1 MTEQS
6 TSGGGKLPPGIEPIS
21 IMEEMQ
27 RSYLDYAMS
36 VIVSRALPDVRDG
49 FKPVHRRIL
58 YASHESGYH
67 WNRKYVKSARP
78 VSDVMGKYHPHGDA
92 SIYDA
97 LVRMAQDWSMR
108 VPLVDGQGNFGSI
121 DGDPPAAMRYTEAR
135 LTKVAHEI
143 LEDIDKETVDFQ
155 ENYDGTDSE
164 PKVLP
169 AKFPNL
175 LVNGGGGIA
184 VGMATNIPPHN
195 LVEVINACIAL
206 IDNPALDLPALMEI
220 IPGPDFPTGALILGR
235 AGIRSA
241 YETGRGSVVMR
252 GRATIEP
259 MRNDR
264 EQIIITEVPYQV
276 NKASM
281 VEKIGELVRE
291 KRIEGISDLRDE
303 SDRQGYRVVV
313 ELKRDANADVI
324 LNQLY
329 RYTPLQTSFGC
340 NMVALNG
347 GKPELMNLSD
357 MLKAFVSFRE
367 EVVSRRTKYLLRKAR
382 ERAHVLVGLAISVAN
397 IDEVIQLIRRAP
409 DPSTAREQ
417 LMTRRWPAMDVEP
430 LIRLIDDPRHKI
442 NDDGTYNLSEEQAR
456 AILELRLARLT
467 ALGRDEIA
475 DELNKIGAEIS
486 DYLDILS
493 SRLRIQTIVKDE
505 LAAIRDEFGTPRR
518 TEIMDGGLEMD
529 DEDLIAREDMVVTV
543 SHLGYIKRVPLG
555 TYRAQRRGGK
565 GRSGMATR
573 DEDFV
578 TRLFVANTHTP
589 VLFFSSRGIVYKEKV
604 WRLPIG
610 TPQSRGKALINML
623 PLEPGERITT
633 IMPLPEDEASWDNLD
648 VMFSTT
654 RGTVRRNKLSDFVQV
669 NRNGKIAMKL
679 EEEGDEILS
688 VETCQPPN
696 ADLNI
701 AGDDVLLT
709 TALGQAIRFPVD
721 EVRVFAGRN
730 SIGVRGITLAEGDRI
745 ISMTIVSHV
754 DAEPWERAAYLKR
767 SAAERRAAGVDEE
780 DIALVGEEV
789 TEEGQLSDERYEEL
803 KALEQFV
810 LTLSEKGYGKRS
822 SSYDFRTSGRG
833 GKGIRATDTSKTA
846 EIGQLVAA
854 FPIEEGDQ
862 IMLVSNGGVLI
873 RVPVNGI
880 RIASRATK
888 GVTIFSTAKDEKV
901 VSVERISEP
910 EDDAEGGEEIAEGV
924 VAQSAADGASDAG
937 TAEDQ
942 TPGDTSGD
950 STPE

>member
-1 MTEQS
+1 
-6 TSGGGKLPPGIEPIS
+6 
-21 IMEEMQ
+21 MEEMQ

-49 FKPVHRRIL
+49 LKPVHRRIL
-58 YASHESGYH
+58 YAAHQSGYH

-78 VSDVMGKYHPHGDA
+78 VADVMGSYHPHGDA

-108 VPLVDGQGNFGSI
+108 VPLIDGQGNFGSI
-121 DGDPPAAMRYTEAR
+121 DGDPPAAMRYTESR
-135 LTKVAHEI
+135 LTKVAHEL

-155 ENYDGTDSE
+155 ENYDATTEE

-169 AKFPNL
+169 ARFPNL
-175 LVNGGGGIA
+175 LVNGSGGIA

-195 LVEVINACIAL
+195 LSEVINGCIAL
-206 IDNPALDLPALMEI
+206 IDNPAIELPEMMEI
-220 IPGPDFPTGALILGR
+220 IPGPDFPTGAKILGR

-252 GRATIEP
+252 GVATIEP
-259 MRNDR
+259 MRGDR

-281 VEKIGELVRE
+281 IEKMAELVRE

-347 GKPELMNLSD
+347 GKPELMNLMD
-357 MLKAFVSFRE
+357 MLRAFVAFRE
-367 EVVSRRTKYLLRKAR
+367 EVISRRTKYLLRKAR
-382 ERAHVLVGLAISVAN
+382 DRAHVLVGLAIAVAN
-397 IDEVIQLIRRAP
+397 IDEVIRVIRQAP
-409 DPSTAREQ
+409 DPQSAREE
-417 LMTRRWPAMDVEP
+417 LMTRRWNAADVES
-430 LIRLIDDPRHKI
+430 LIRLIDDPRHRI
-442 NDDGTYNLSEEQAR
+442 NEDGTYNLSEEQAR

-467 ALGRDEIA
+467 ALGRDEI
-475 DELNKIGAEIS
+475 DEELNQIGAEIK

-493 SRLRIQTIVKDE
+493 SRARIQTIVKEE
-505 LAAIRDEFGTPRR
+505 LSAVRDEFGTPRR
-518 TEIMDGGLEMD
+518 TEIVDGGLEMD

-543 SHLGYIKRVPLG
+543 SHLGYIKRVPLT

-565 GRSGMATR
+565 GRSGMTTR

-578 TRLFVANTHTP
+578 TRLFVLNTHTP

-610 TPQSRGKALINML
+610 TPTSRGKALINML

-633 IMPLPEDEASWDNLD
+633 IMPLPEDEDSWDNLD
-648 VMFSTT
+648 VMFTTT

-688 VETCQPPN
+688 VETCTEH
-696 ADLNI
+696 
-701 AGDDVLLT
+701 DDVLMT
-709 TALGQAIRFPVD
+709 TALGQCIRFSVSD
-721 EVRVFAGRN
+721 VRVFAGRN
-730 SIGVRGITLAEGDRI
+730 SIGVRGITLASGDRI
-745 ISMTIVSHV
+745 ISMTIVRHV

-767 SAAERRAAGVDEE
+767 SVSERRSATGDDEE
-780 DIALVGEEV
+780 IALVGEEV
-789 TEEGQLSDERYEEL
+789 TEEGQLGDERYEEL
-803 KALEQFV
+803 KALEQFI
-810 LTLSEKGYGKRS
+810 LTVSEKGFGKRS
-822 SSYDFRTSGRG
+822 SSYDFRISGRG
-833 GKGIRATDTSKTA
+833 GKGIRATDTSKTG
-846 EIGQLVAA
+846 EIGELVAA
-854 FPIEEGDQ
+854 FPVEDGDQ
-862 IMLVSNGGVLI
+862 IMLVSDGGQLI
-873 RVPVNGI
+873 RVPVGGI
-880 RIASRATK
+880 RVASRATK

-910 EDDAEGGEEIAEGV
+910 EGDEDDASAAEDDAVAGEAGDAGGEGSSEE
-924 VAQSAADGASDAG
+924 
-937 TAEDQ
+937 
-942 TPGDTSGD
+942 
-950 STPE
+950 